1 MRGIILAGGSGTR
14 LHPSTLS
21 VSKQLLPV
29 YDKPMVYYPLSTLML
44 AGVREVLII
53 SNPEHLDAY
62 RALLGEGSVWGMR
75 FAYVSQS
82 SPRGLADAFILG
94 EDFIDNEPVALM
106 LGDNILY
113 GSGLVEK
120 LRSAAEIKRG
130 AVIFAYLVKDPER
143 FGIVELDHEQKPV
156 SLEEKPS
163 QPKSNYAVP
172 GVYFYDAKVVEY
184 AKSLKPSKRGEIEIT
199 DLNRIYLAQKELQ
212 VKVLGRGVAWLDAGT
227 PEALLQ
233 AANFIQAVQD
243 RQGFKIS
250 CPEEIAY
257 RMKFISREQLVN
269 IKDECKNP
277 DYKQYLDDL
286 IVETTIE

>member
-1 MRGIILAGGSGTR
+1 MRGIVLAGGRGTR
-14 LHPSTLS
+14 LHPATLS

-62 RALLGEGSVWGMR
+62 RALLGSGSAWGMR
-75 FAYVSQS
+75 FEYVAQA

-94 EDFIDNEPVALM
+94 EDFIKNEPVALM

-120 LRSAAEIKRG
+120 LRAAAEIKTG
-130 AVIFAYLVKDPER
+130 AIIFAYQVKDPER
-143 FGIVELDHEQKPV
+143 FGIVELDRDQIPV
-156 SLEEKPS
+156 SLEEKPRE
-163 QPKSNYAVP
+163 PKSNYAVP
-172 GVYFYDAKVVEY
+172 GIYFYDSKVIDY

-199 DLNRIYLAQKELQ
+199 DLNRIYLKQKELQ
-212 VKVLGRGVAWLDAGT
+212 VKVLGRGIAWLDAGT

-257 RMKFISREQLVN
+257 RMKFINREQLIS
-269 IKDECKNP
+269 IKDACMNP
-277 DYKQYLDDL
+277 DYKKYLKELLDDT
-286 IVETTIE
+286 V

>member
-199 DLNRIYLAQKELQ
+199 DLNRIYLAQKELE

-257 RMKFISREQLVN
+257 RMKFIDRQQLAH